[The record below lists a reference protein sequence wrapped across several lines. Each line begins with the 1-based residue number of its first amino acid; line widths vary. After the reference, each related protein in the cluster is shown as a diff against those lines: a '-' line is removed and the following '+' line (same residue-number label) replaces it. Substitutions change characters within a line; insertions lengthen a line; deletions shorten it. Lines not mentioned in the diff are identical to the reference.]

1 MHTEFQIFNTKEM
14 NVKYPSNSLILCGS
28 HVEMIMFC
36 VEVNK
41 IFDKKFLKAYSLN
54 NPFLNS
60 ETMG

>member
-1 MHTEFQIFNTKEM
+1 M
-14 NVKYPSNSLILCGS
+14 NVKYPNNSLILCGS

-41 IFDKKFLKAYSLN
+41 IFDKNFKKAYSLN